1 MLLDMYLY
9 FGLPLRPA
17 PRRAVASQAASSRA
31 VSAERTGAGQRVPSA
46 PHDPEPKAGPRLTVI
61 EGGQAGVP

>member
-17 PRRAVASQAASSRA
+17 PRRAASQGTQPHTSPSEHTASGEQTASVA
-31 VSAERTGAGQRVPSA
+31 RVPKRTAA
-46 PHDPEPKAGPRLTVI
+46 PQLTVI
-61 EGGQAGVP
+61 EEGAADVR

>member
-17 PRRAVASQAASSRA
+17 PRRAASQASQPLTS
-31 VSAERTGAGQRVPSA
+31 SAERAASGVKAAAEARA
-46 PHDPEPKAGPRLTVI
+46 PEREAPRLTVI
-61 EGGQAGVP
+61 DGGAADAR

>member
-17 PRRAVASQAASSRA
+17 PRRAASQASQPRTSSTERA
-31 VSAERTGAGQRVPSA
+31 AMGGQTVSGARVPERKAA
-46 PHDPEPKAGPRLTVI
+46 PQLTLI
-61 EGGQAGVP
+61 EGDAADVR

>member
-17 PRRAVASQAASSRA
+17 PRRAASQASQPRTSS
-31 VSAERTGAGQRVPSA
+31 SERTATGGQSVSGARA
-46 PHDPEPKAGPRLTVI
+46 PERKAAPQLTVI
-61 EGGQAGVP
+61 EGGAADIR

>member
-17 PRRAVASQAASSRA
+17 PRRAASQASQPRTSST
-31 VSAERTGAGQRVPSA
+31 ERTATGGQTVSEARVPERKAA
-46 PHDPEPKAGPRLTVI
+46 PQLTVI
-61 EGGQAGVP
+61 EGDAADIR

>member
-17 PRRAVASQAASSRA
+17 PRRAASQASQPRMSST
-31 VSAERTGAGQRVPSA
+31 ERTATGGQTVSGARVPERKAA
-46 PHDPEPKAGPRLTVI
+46 PQLTVI
-61 EGGQAGVP
+61 EGDAADIR

>member
-17 PRRAVASQAASSRA
+17 PRRAVSQASGPRTSST
-31 VSAERTGAGQRVPSA
+31 ERTAPGEQATSGARVSERKAA
-46 PHDPEPKAGPRLTVI
+46 PQLTVI
-61 EGGQAGVP
+61 EGGAADVR